1 MSKPEGSIDFME
13 QPKTGVTESL
23 ELANTPDIDLEAML
37 EKSLNPS
44 KQPEIIEPETP
55 PEPEKPIEKP
65 VESKAEPDK
74 ALEAPVEKPAEID
87 NNQSVESLKK
97 QLANLQTLYGR
108 QSNELGQ
115 LRAKLKAKPTQE
127 QFDEDPVKATEELQE
142 HNKTTEKIQQLEQEQ
157 KTVELVT
164 QNMEYAKSY
173 SPDLESNA
181 QTIYNL
187 LVSEDGISPTEAQQF
202 MGQIYL
208 ANPLAVYHLNQRAR
222 AVKAVQTL
230 KAEIEKLKAEPK
242 KVVQKIAEI
251 NKAVPSVTSST
262 GQSSVPTGVGVPF
275 SDAEL
280 ANMPTADLEAALK
293 ANLSKER

>member
-13 QPKTGVTESL
+13 QPKTGVTEPL
-23 ELANTPDIDLEAML
+23 ELAGTTDMDLEAML

-44 KQPEIIEPETP
+44 TQPETPEIEPEPQPEPETP
-55 PEPEKPIEKP
+55 I
-65 VESKAEPDK
+65 ESKVEAEPDK
-74 ALEAPVEKPAEID
+74 APEAPVEKPAEID

-97 QLANLQTLYGR
+97 QLANLQALYGR

-187 LVSEDGISPTEAQQF
+187 LVSEDGIPPTEAQQF

-230 KAEIEKLKAEPK
+230 RAEIEKLKAEPK

-262 GQSSVPTGVGVPF
+262 GQSSVPTGVGIPF
-275 SDAEL
+275 SESEL
-280 ANMPTADLEAALK
+280 AQMPTADLEAALK